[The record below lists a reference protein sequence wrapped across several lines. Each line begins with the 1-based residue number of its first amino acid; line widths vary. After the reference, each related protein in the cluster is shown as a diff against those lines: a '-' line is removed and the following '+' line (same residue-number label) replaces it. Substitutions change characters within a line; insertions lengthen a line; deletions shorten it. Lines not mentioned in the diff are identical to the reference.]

1 MKPDEVQFALR
12 TGPDEPAVGS
22 SEIQG
27 ELQGISKALL
37 DADIKASH
45 RMFFRDA
52 ADGGASYIGEF
63 LVPIAQVAI
72 PALGV
77 VLGGWL
83 QGRFGRKVR
92 IKVGDVEAEAR
103 ALEEVETLLQ
113 RVQEFKASVERKDE
127 TQP

>member
-1 MKPDEVQFALR
+1 MEPNEVQFALT

-22 SEIQG
+22 PEIQG
-27 ELQGISKALL
+27 ELRGISKALR

-52 ADGGASYIGEF
+52 ADGGASYIGQF

-72 PALGV
+72 PALGA

-103 ALEEVETLLQ
+103 TLEEVETLLQ
-113 RVQEFKASVERKDE
+113 RAQEFKARVERKDE
-127 TQP
+127 TKP